1 MRRITILLAVILILP
16 VCAQAKDRTDKC
28 ISQESLM
35 QIIDTYGNE
44 EGFEVVYLGGM
55 ATSAIRTMLRIAA
68 HNEDDPEVREA
79 IKIIKGIKKIT
90 VIEYEDVNAA
100 TREKITGKLDKLMES
115 AELLMEVKEEDG
127 LMRMYGVVSDDS
139 KTISNFVLYV
149 PEDYTLI
156 CLFGTISADAISKMM
171 K

>member
-1 MRRITILLAVILILP
+1 
-16 VCAQAKDRTDKC
+16 
-28 ISQESLM
+28 
-35 QIIDTYGNE
+35 
-44 EGFEVVYLGGM
+44 
-55 ATSAIRTMLRIAA
+55 
-68 HNEDDPEVREA
+68 
-79 IKIIKGIKKIT
+79 
-90 VIEYEDVNAA
+90 
-100 TREKITGKLDKLMES
+100 MES
-115 AELLMEVKEEDG
+115 AELLLEVRQEDG